1 MLKKILR
8 TSLAVS
14 LVGLLLELGSLLEG
28 KVATAAT
35 APTTTKAPVVMTDNL
50 SKYGLEKEVT
60 FPLTTT
66 VNGLSYTIHKMMI
79 YDIKSADAQALMKK
93 YKYPATV
100 DRYPNAKYFIWTK
113 ISIVNKSGNSMG
125 VYARDTNKKWRL
137 MLEEGKEFEPV
148 IPKATFGK
156 FNSKEALWDFILK
169 PGEKLDTYQ
178 AFEYDGDFNSLRI
191 IMTYKGNTKETYIAN
206 SPK

>member
-14 LVGLLLELGSLLEG
+14 LVGLLLESGSLQEG
-28 KVATAAT
+28 KVATAAA

-100 DRYPNAKYFIWTK
+100 DYYPNAKYFIWTK
-113 ISIVNKSGNSMG
+113 ISIVNNSKSTMG
-125 VYARDTNKKWRL
+125 IYARDTNKKWKL
-137 MLEEGKEFEPV
+137 VLDEGKQFEPV
-148 IPKATFGK
+148 IPMATLGK

-178 AFEYDGDFNSLRI
+178 AFEYDGSFKSLRI
-191 IMTYKGNTKETYIAN
+191 LMTYKDNMKEVYIAN

>member
-14 LVGLLLELGSLLEG
+14 LVGLLLESGSLQEG
-28 KVATAAT
+28 KVATAAA

-100 DRYPNAKYFIWTK
+100 DYYPNAKYFIWTK
-113 ISIVNKSGNSMG
+113 ISIVNNSKSTTG
-125 VYARDTNKKWRL
+125 VYSKDLNKKWRL
-137 MLEEGKEFEPV
+137 MLGEGKEFEPV
-148 IPKATFGK
+148 IPMAKFSE
-156 FNSKEALWDFILK
+156 FNSKEAVWAFILK

-178 AFEYDGDFNSLRI
+178 AFEYDGKFESLRI
-191 IMTYKGNTKETYIAN
+191 LMTYKDNMKEVYIAN